1 MRLTAA
7 YSTPDGRRVRR
18 PRTRRLGALRRPRD
32 VPEPRR
38 RPRRDDERRAGRDVP
53 GHEPARHVR
62 RDDRVRARRALPR
75 VEVAQALPRLLPQRG
90 RVLRGARGA
99 DPRRRRQ
106 GARAPARPRQR
117 HAGAEG
123 PRRDHDR
130 RLDLSG
136 FDPTEPAFLADPYP
150 RLAELREA
158 TPLFYD
164 ERLERWFVTRHAEVR
179 ACLRD
184 RRLGRNFRH
193 VGNDDEFD
201 AAQPLDPRWQP
212 FWNTERWSLL
222 WLEPP
227 EHTRIRK
234 LVAAAFTPRSVE
246 SLREPSEQLAREL
259 LPDGRFD
266 LLRDYA
272 QPYSIAVI
280 CRMLGVPTDRGRDLL
295 DWSHA
300 MVQMYELDTT
310 LEQAEHATR
319 AAAEFTEYVESL
331 IEERRREARDD
342 MVTRLVEVEVEG
354 KRLTDAQ
361 IVSTMIVLLNAGH
374 EATVNTLG
382 NGVLALLRH
391 PEQWRR
397 LVEGEVGPA
406 QAIEELI
413 RWDPPLQLFERW
425 VLEDRVEIA
434 GSPVPRGA
442 KVALLF
448 GSANR

>member
-1 MRLTAA
+1 
-7 YSTPDGRRVRR
+7 
-18 PRTRRLGALRRPRD
+18 
-32 VPEPRR
+32 
-38 RPRRDDERRAGRDVP
+38 
-53 GHEPARHVR
+53 
-62 RDDRVRARRALPR
+62 
-75 VEVAQALPRLLPQRG
+75 
-90 RVLRGARGA
+90 
-99 DPRRRRQ
+99 
-106 GARAPARPRQR
+106 
-117 HAGAEG
+117 
-123 PRRDHDR
+123 
-130 RLDLSG
+130 
-136 FDPTEPAFLADPYP
+136 
-150 RLAELREA
+150 LREEA
-158 TPLFYD
+158 PLHHE
-164 ERLERWFVTRHAEVR
+164 ERLERWLVTRHADVR

-193 VGNDDEFD
+193 VGSEDEFE
-201 AAQPLDPRWQP
+201 AAEPLDPRWQP

-222 WLEPP
+222 WIEPP

-259 LPDGRFD
+259 LPDGSFD

-280 CRMLGVPTDRGRDLL
+280 CRMLGVPTDRGHDLL

-300 MVQMYELDTT
+300 MVKMYELDTT
-310 LEQAEHATR
+310 LEQAERATQ
-319 AAAEFTEYVESL
+319 AAAEFTAYVESL
-331 IEERRREARDD
+331 IAQRRREPRDD
-342 MVTRLVEVEVEG
+342 MVTRLAEVEVEE

-397 LVEGEVGPA
+397 LVEREVEPA
-406 QAIEELI
+406 HAVEELI

-425 VLEDRVEIA
+425 VLEDGVELA
-434 GSPVPRGA
+434 GRPVPRGA

-448 GSANR
+448 GSANRDPRVFADPDGFEVGRPNAAEHIGFGGGIHVCIGAPLARIELAAALGALVERAPGLSLAEEPRRNRAFVIWGLEALEVDA

>member
-1 MRLTAA
+1 M
-7 YSTPDGRRVRR
+7 
-18 PRTRRLGALRRPRD
+18 
-32 VPEPRR
+32 
-38 RPRRDDERRAGRDVP
+38 
-53 GHEPARHVR
+53 
-62 RDDRVRARRALPR
+62 
-75 VEVAQALPRLLPQRG
+75 
-90 RVLRGARGA
+90 
-99 DPRRRRQ
+99 
-106 GARAPARPRQR
+106 
-117 HAGAEG
+117 
-123 PRRDHDR
+123 
-130 RLDLSG
+130 
-136 FDPTEPAFLADPYP
+136 ADPYP
-150 RLAELREA
+150 RLAALREEA
-158 TPLFYD
+158 PLHHE
-164 ERLERWFVTRHAEVR
+164 ERLERWLVTRHADVR

-201 AAQPLDPRWQP
+201 AAEPLDPRWQP

-300 MVQMYELDTT
+300 MVKMYELDTT

-331 IEERRREARDD
+331 IEERRREPRDD
-342 MVTRLVEVEVEG
+342 MVTRLAEVEVEG

-397 LVEGEVGPA
+397 LVEGEVEAA
-406 QAIEELI
+406 QAVEELI
-413 RWDPPLQLFERW
+413 RCDPPLQLFERW
-425 VLEDRVEIA
+425 VLEDCVEIA
-434 GSPVPRGA
+434 GEPVPRGA

-448 GSANR
+448 GSANRDPRAFDDPDAFDVGRPNAADHIGFGGGIHVCIGAPLARIELATALGALVERASGLSLAEEPRRNRAFVIWGLETLCVTAA

>member
-1 MRLTAA
+1 
-7 YSTPDGRRVRR
+7 
-18 PRTRRLGALRRPRD
+18 
-32 VPEPRR
+32 
-38 RPRRDDERRAGRDVP
+38 
-53 GHEPARHVR
+53 
-62 RDDRVRARRALPR
+62 
-75 VEVAQALPRLLPQRG
+75 
-90 RVLRGARGA
+90 
-99 DPRRRRQ
+99 
-106 GARAPARPRQR
+106 
-117 HAGAEG
+117 
-123 PRRDHDR
+123 
-130 RLDLSG
+130 
-136 FDPTEPAFLADPYP
+136 LADPYP
-150 RLAELREA
+150 RLAALREEA
-158 TPLFYD
+158 PLHHE
-164 ERLERWFVTRHAEVR
+164 ERLERWLVTRHADVR

-201 AAQPLDPRWQP
+201 AAEPLDPRWQP

-222 WLEPP
+222 WLEPH

-246 SLREPSEQLAREL
+246 SLRDPSEQLAREL

-300 MVQMYELDTT
+300 MVKMYELDTT

-331 IEERRREARDD
+331 IEERRREPRDD
-342 MVTRLVEVEVEG
+342 MVTRLAEVEVEG

-397 LVEGEVGPA
+397 LVEGEVEPA
-406 QAIEELI
+406 QAVEELI

-425 VLEDRVEIA
+425 VLEDGVEIA

-448 GSANR
+448 GSANRDPRAFDDPDAFDVGRPNAADHIGFGGGIHVCIGAPLARIELAAALGALVERAPGLSLAEEPRRNRAFVIWGLETLCVTAA

>member
-1 MRLTAA
+1 
-7 YSTPDGRRVRR
+7 
-18 PRTRRLGALRRPRD
+18 
-32 VPEPRR
+32 
-38 RPRRDDERRAGRDVP
+38 
-53 GHEPARHVR
+53 
-62 RDDRVRARRALPR
+62 
-75 VEVAQALPRLLPQRG
+75 
-90 RVLRGARGA
+90 
-99 DPRRRRQ
+99 
-106 GARAPARPRQR
+106 
-117 HAGAEG
+117 
-123 PRRDHDR
+123 
-130 RLDLSG
+130 
-136 FDPTEPAFLADPYP
+136 LADPYP
-150 RLAELREA
+150 RLAALREEA
-158 TPLFYD
+158 PLHHE
-164 ERLERWFVTRHAEVR
+164 ERLERWLVTRHADVR

-201 AAQPLDPRWQP
+201 AAEPLDPRWQP

-300 MVQMYELDTT
+300 MVKMYELDTT

-331 IEERRREARDD
+331 IEERRREPRDD
-342 MVTRLVEVEVEG
+342 MVTRLAEVEVEG

-397 LVEGEVGPA
+397 LVEGEVEPA
-406 QAIEELI
+406 PAVEELI

-425 VLEDRVEIA
+425 VLEDGVEIA
-434 GSPVPRGA
+434 GEPVPRGA

-448 GSANR
+448 GSANRDPRAFDDPDAFEVGRPNAADHIGFGGGIHVCIGAPLARIELAAALGALVERAPGLSLAEEPRRNRAFVIWGLETLCVTAA